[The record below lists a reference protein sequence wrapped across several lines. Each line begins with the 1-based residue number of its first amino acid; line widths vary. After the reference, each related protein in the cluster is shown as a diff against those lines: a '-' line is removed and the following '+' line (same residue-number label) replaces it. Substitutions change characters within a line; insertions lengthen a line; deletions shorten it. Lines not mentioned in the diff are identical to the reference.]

1 MAASRIAV
9 IGAGLAG
16 LSAATDLARQGYTV
30 DVYERSRLLGG
41 RATSFEMDGV
51 EVDNGQHVF
60 LGCCS
65 ELIGF
70 VERAGMS
77 AHVKLQPRFDAQVFA
92 RGRGHSRLRAAGLP
106 APWHL
111 LASFAGYRHL
121 RWDSKLRVAHALS
134 RAHDAAHSTG
144 SFAGWLDRTGQT
156 EDSLRGFW
164 RPFFVPAL
172 NAPLDEVSAADAA
185 FVMATAFLSG
195 ADSARFGYTTVPLAH
210 VARAAASSLHGVHL
224 STAIAGLEFSR
235 DGLRATAL
243 HTADGVAIPCD
254 GVVLAVTPP
263 QLARF
268 AAVHE
273 RLGVGPLDGFVPH
286 AIVDVHLWHDRGPL
300 GFDFAA
306 LLDAPVQWIFEKAD
320 GYLCASMSAADQW
333 IGKPTAS
340 IIEACWREA
349 TAAIEALR
357 GATLVRSAVTRSPDA
372 TFTARASAR
381 RPGPATAMTNVAIAG
396 SWTDTGWPDTME
408 SAVRSGSAAARHL
421 ARSLEGS
428 RVA

>member
-1 MAASRIAV
+1 VAASRIAV
-9 IGAGLAG
+9 VGAGLAG
-16 LSAATDLARQGYTV
+16 LCAATQLTEAGHTV

-41 RATSFEMDGV
+41 RATSFEIDGV

-70 VERAGMS
+70 IERAGMG
-77 AHVKLQPRFDAQVFA
+77 AHIKLQPRFDAQVFA
-92 RGRGHSRLRAAGLP
+92 RDSGHSRLRAAGLP

-121 RWDSKLRVAHALS
+121 KWDSKLRVARALS
-134 RAHDAAHSTG
+134 RAHDAARSSG
-144 SFAGWLDRTGQT
+144 SFAGWLLRTGQT

-185 FVMATAFLSG
+185 FVMATAFLSA

-210 VARAAASSLHGVHL
+210 IARAAASSLHGVHVNA
-224 STAIAGLEFSR
+224 AITGLEISR

-243 HTADGVAIPCD
+243 QAADGVSIPCD
-254 GVVLAVTPP
+254 GVILAVTPP

-268 AAVHE
+268 AAVCEH
-273 RLGVGPLDGFVPH
+273 LGVESLDGFAPH
-286 AIVDVHLWHDRGPL
+286 TIVDVHLWHDRGPL

-320 GYLCASMSAADQW
+320 GYLCASMSAADEW
-333 IGKPTAS
+333 IAKPSAS
-340 IIEACWREA
+340 IVEACWREA
-349 TAAIEALR
+349 QGAIDALR
-357 GATLVRSAVTRSPDA
+357 GASLVRSAVTRSPDA
-372 TFTARASAR
+372 TFTPRASVR
-381 RPGPATAMTNVAIAG
+381 RPGPATALANVAIAG

-408 SAVRSGSAAARHL
+408 SAVRSGRAAARHL
-421 ARSLEGS
+421 THSLGGS
-428 RVA
+428 LVA